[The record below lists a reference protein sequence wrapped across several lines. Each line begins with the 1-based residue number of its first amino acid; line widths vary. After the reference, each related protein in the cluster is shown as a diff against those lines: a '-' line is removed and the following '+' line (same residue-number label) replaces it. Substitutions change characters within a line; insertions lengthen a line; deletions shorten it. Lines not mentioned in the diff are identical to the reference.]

1 MSAILQRVEQLS
13 SRVVRVLGC
22 NPGPMT
28 LQGTNTYLVGIGTR
42 RILIDTGEPAIPEYI
57 SCLKQAL
64 TEFNTTIQEIVV
76 THWHHDHTGG
86 IGDICKS
93 INNDTAYC
101 IKKLPRNPPREEIIG
116 DGKQQ
121 YVYLEDGDVIK
132 TEGATLRVIHTP
144 GHTDDHMALLLEEE
158 NAIFSGDCILGE
170 GTTVFEDLYDYMN
183 SLKELL
189 KVKAD
194 IIYPGHGPVIHN
206 AEAKILE
213 YISHRNIREQQILTL
228 FRDNFEKSF
237 TAMELV
243 KNIYKTIPEHL
254 YKMAEQNVLLHL
266 KKLKKK
272 EKYEEQQPP
281 ESFLERYC
289 KMEKQALERVS
300 SERPVDHKLEPKART
315 GIRILLRSCSS
326 YPPELQSKAC
336 NGKIAS
342 LLPTTRPQRI
352 SHAEGLGI
360 ARRFSSSKG
369 SKLKNIKA
377 VIL

>member
-1 MSAILQRVEQLS
+1 MSAVLQRVERLS

-64 TEFNTTIQEIVV
+64 TEFNATIQEIIV

-93 INNDTAYC
+93 ISNDTAYC

-144 GHTDDHMALLLEEE
+144 GHTDDHIALLLEEE

-183 SLKELL
+183 SLKKLL

-237 TAMELV
+237 TAMEV
-243 KNIYKTIPEHL
+243 TIPEHL
-254 YKMAEQNVLLHL
+254 YKMAERNTLLHL
-266 KKLKKK
+266 KKLKK
-272 EKYEEQQPP
+272 E
-281 ESFLERYC
+281 
-289 KMEKQALERVS
+289 
-300 SERPVDHKLEPKART
+300 
-315 GIRILLRSCSS
+315 
-326 YPPELQSKAC
+326 
-336 NGKIAS
+336 GKICKY
-342 LLPTTRPQRI
+342 T
-352 SHAEGLGI
+352 
-360 ARRFSSSKG
+360 SKFQLFYYQHLKY
-369 SKLKNIKA
+369 SFFTKL
-377 VIL
+377 

>member
-1 MSAILQRVEQLS
+1 MSAVLQRVERLS

-28 LQGTNTYLVGIGTR
+28 LQGTNTYLVEIGTR

-64 TEFNTTIQEIVV
+64 TEFNAAIQEIMV
-76 THWHHDHTGG
+76 THWHRDHTGG
-86 IGDICKS
+86 IGDIFKS
-93 INNDTAYC
+93 ISNDTAYC

-144 GHTDDHMALLLEEE
+144 GHTDDHIALLLEEE
-158 NAIFSGDCILGE
+158 NAIFSGDCIPGE
-170 GTTVFEDLYDYMN
+170 GTTIFEDLYDYMN
-183 SLKELL
+183 SLKKLL

-228 FRDNFEKSF
+228 SKLGTSECYEHSAGYKEEFLNDAQSVTGCFQKTVN
-237 TAMELV
+237 ELF
-243 KNIYKTIPEHL
+243 IPGKVQHESDENT
-254 YKMAEQNVLLHL
+254 KFSS
-266 KKLKKK
+266 LKKK
-272 EKYEEQQPP
+272 ALNYWKTSKSGGTNTALVKTVRRAGGGEDKEKHLHLEEKCI
-281 ESFLERYC
+281 SIKMWHVNHISC
-289 KMEKQALERVS
+289 KDLPNAQVLYNFPANS
-300 SERPVDHKLEPKART
+300 SNIIQT
-315 GIRILLRSCSS
+315 
-326 YPPELQSKAC
+326 QSKFDFM
-336 NGKIAS
+336 S
-342 LLPTTRPQRI
+342 R
-352 SHAEGLGI
+352 
-360 ARRFSSSKG
+360 
-369 SKLKNIKA
+369 
-377 VIL
+377 